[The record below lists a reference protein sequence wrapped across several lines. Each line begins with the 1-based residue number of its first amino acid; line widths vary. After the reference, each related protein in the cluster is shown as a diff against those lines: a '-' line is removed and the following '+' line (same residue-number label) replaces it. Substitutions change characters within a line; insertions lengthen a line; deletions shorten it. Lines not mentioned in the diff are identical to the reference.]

1 MRKAFSTA
9 RPFLSFRR
17 PLWLALSGLAM
28 VVLSRDEALAGAWTF
43 KAGDGQAIVTGLYS
57 ASNDGFD
64 TAASGLE
71 TDYTKG
77 TVSLLLDYGLLDGLT
92 ITAAAEIGAEQSGA
106 LPLARPGLTKA
117 QLGARMRLY
126 RSDRFAM
133 SGAIGI
139 VTEDAYGEADRLVDT
154 FGWDAPMLE
163 ARWSGGMNFA
173 VLGRSAFAEISAG
186 YRYRIGEG
194 PDEIVADATLGVH
207 LTDRWMLIGQSFST
221 ISTAFE
227 RPEDDYAFHKA
238 QGSVVYRLNE
248 RWSVQAGAFATLA
261 GHNALKERGVVTAL
275 WYDF

>member
-28 VVLSRDEALAGAWTF
+28 VVLSRDEALAGAWAL

-117 QLGARMRLY
+117 QR
-126 RSDRFAM
+126 
-133 SGAIGI
+133 
-139 VTEDAYGEADRLVDT
+139 AD
-154 FGWDAPMLE
+154 
-163 ARWSGGMNFA
+163 
-173 VLGRSAFAEISAG
+173 
-186 YRYRIGEG
+186 
-194 PDEIVADATLGVH
+194 
-207 LTDRWMLIGQSFST
+207 
-221 ISTAFE
+221 
-227 RPEDDYAFHKA
+227 
-238 QGSVVYRLNE
+238 
-248 RWSVQAGAFATLA
+248 
-261 GHNALKERGVVTAL
+261 TAL
-275 WYDF
+275 SLRPVRHVGRDRDRHRRRLW